1 MVDAFRKLKEE
12 GVISTFPVKDLL
24 AATSVGIVTGRQAS
38 ICALKRTPPPRWI

>member
-24 AATSVGIVTGRQAS
+24 AATSVGIVDGQTKSRF
-38 ICALKRTPPPRWI
+38 AL